1 MTIFQ
6 LYETMFIERRMAL
19 KKRAN
24 KRTALERAAIR
35 FWRENRQ
42 KLEER
47 MDETS
52 ILETKQDVEVKQQVV
67 KGPAKTPPKG
77 RKTPKRKMVKKT
89 LSMAARLLLQAKQL
103 AKATFAVARRLTERK
118 YSANF
123 VMGIFVP
130 MNGKTVRR
138 VANGVAEKVSGLLNE
153 LATCKKDADRIRIF
167 NDIRTLAGAILRLRS
182 HTLKVE
188 DVKQL
193 LK

>member
-6 LYETMFIERRMAL
+6 LYETMFVERRFAL

-52 ILETKQDVEVKQQVV
+52 ILETKQEEVKEQVA

-77 RKTPKRKMVKKT
+77 RKTPKRKRVKKT
-89 LSMAARLLLQAKQL
+89 LSSAVMLLLQVKKLAKQ
-103 AKATFAVARRLTERK
+103 AFAVARRLTERK
-118 YSANF
+118 FSINF

-130 MNGKTVRR
+130 MNSKTVRR
-138 VANGVAEKVSGLLNE
+138 VADGVAKKVSGLLDE
-153 LATCKKDADRIRIF
+153 LATCRKDADAIRIF

-182 HTLKVE
+182 HALKVE
-188 DVKQL
+188 DVKKL